1 MPDWKIMTKPTT
13 SMRSTLVS
21 AAFLMA
27 TSAIGP
33 GFLTQTAVFTGKLG
47 ASFGFVILLSI
58 LLDIGAQL
66 NIWRIVSVSGLR
78 AQEIANRVVPGM
90 GHVLTAMIAI
100 GGFAFNIGNLAG
112 AGLGLNALTGLP
124 VSWGAAISAVLAI
137 LVFVSRDALASMDAV
152 AKALGVL
159 MFSLTLYVVFASHP
173 PVELALRKVV
183 LPDRIDARAVLTLV
197 GGTVGGYISFAGAH
211 RLLESGL
218 TGQEHVKSVSRSA
231 VTAILLASVMRVLL
245 FLAAL
250 GVFSRGIRMEEG
262 NPAAGVF
269 RAAAGQ
275 VGYLIFGF
283 VMWSAAITSVI
294 GSAFTSVSFLKT
306 LHPSLAAQER
316 KVIVAFVVLSA
327 VFFLVLGQP
336 VKTLV
341 AVGTLNGFIL
351 PFALGAMLL
360 ALSRKDVIGGY
371 RHPKWMTAAGLLVAA
386 ATLWMGVSTLWK
398 MVTE

>member
-1 MPDWKIMTKPTT
+1 MTKFPP
-13 SMRSTLVS
+13 SNRSTLVA

-47 ASFGFVILLSI
+47 ASFGFVIVFSI

-78 AQEIANRVVPGM
+78 AQEIANRVFPGM

-112 AGLGLNALTGLP
+112 AGLGINALTGLP
-124 VSWGAAISAVLAI
+124 VTWGAAISAALAI
-137 LVFVSRDALASMDAV
+137 LVFVSRDALAGMDAA

-159 MFSLTLYVVFASHP
+159 MLTLTVYVVFSSKP
-173 PVELALRKVV
+173 PVSLALHKSV
-183 LPDRIDARAVLTLV
+183 LPDRIDASAVLTLV

-211 RLLESGL
+211 RLLEAGL
-218 TGQEHVKSVSRSA
+218 TGQGHLRQVSRSA
-231 VTAILLASVMRVLL
+231 VSAILLASVMRILL

-250 GVFSRGIRMEEG
+250 GVFSRGIAMEEG

-275 VGYLIFGF
+275 AGYLIFGF

-306 LHPSLAAQER
+306 LHRTLAVHER
-316 KVIVAFVVLSA
+316 MVIVAFVVLSA
-327 VFFLVLGQP
+327 VVFLVVGQP

-360 ALSRKDVIGGY
+360 ALSRRDVVGGY
-371 RHPKWMTAAGLLVAA
+371 LHPRWMTATGLLVAA
-386 ATLWMGVSTLWK
+386 ATLWMGVATLWK
-398 MVTE
+398 MMTG

>member
-1 MPDWKIMTKPTT
+1 MNKFPT
-13 SMRSTLVS
+13 SMRSTLVA

-33 GFLTQTAVFTGKLG
+33 GFLTQTAVFTGKLS
-47 ASFGFVILLSI
+47 ASFGFVIMVSI

-78 AQEIANRVVPGM
+78 AQQIANRVLPGM
-90 GHVLTAMIAI
+90 GHALTAMIAI

-112 AGLGLNALTGLP
+112 AGLGLNALTGMP
-124 VSWGAAISAVLAI
+124 VNWGAALSAGLAVA
-137 LVFVSRDALASMDAV
+137 VFLSRDALARMDTV
-152 AKALGVL
+152 AKALGML
-159 MFSLTLYVVFASHP
+159 MLALTVYVVFSSKP
-173 PVELALRKVV
+173 PVALAIEKTW
-183 LPDRIDARAVLTLV
+183 LPDRIDGQAILTLV

-218 TGQEHVKSVSRSA
+218 AGRENLRAVSGSA
-231 VTAILLASVMRVLL
+231 VSAIVLASVMRVLL

-250 GVFSRGIRMEEG
+250 GVFSQGIAMEEG

-275 VGYLIFGF
+275 TGYLIFGF

-306 LHPSLAAQER
+306 VHPGLDDR
-316 KVIVAFVVLSA
+316 GRDITVAFIVLSA
-327 VFFLVLGQP
+327 AVFLAVGQP

-351 PFALGAMLL
+351 PFSLGTMLL
-360 ALSRKDVIGGY
+360 ALGREDIMLGY
-371 RHPKWMTAAGLLVAA
+371 RNPRWMTAAGVLVTV
-386 ATLWMGVSTLWK
+386 ATLWMGLTTLWR
-398 MVTE
+398 MVQG

>member
-1 MPDWKIMTKPTT
+1 MTPVPP
-13 SMRSTLVS
+13 SMRSTLAG

-47 ASFGFVILLSI
+47 ASFGFVILASI

-78 AQEIANRVVPGM
+78 AQEVANRVLPGM
-90 GHVLTAMIAI
+90 GHMLTAMIAV
-100 GGFAFNIGNLAG
+100 GGLAFNIGNLAG
-112 AGLGLNALTGLP
+112 AGLGLNVLTGMP
-124 VSWGAAISAVLAI
+124 VPWGAALSAALAI
-137 LVFVSRDALASMDAV
+137 LLFLSKDALAGMDAA
-152 AKALGVL
+152 AKVLGVL
-159 MFSLTLYVVFASHP
+159 MVALTLYVVFASGP
-173 PVELALRKVV
+173 PLTLALEKTF
-183 LPDRIDARAVLTLV
+183 LPDRIDPQAVLTLV

-218 TGQEHVKSVSRSA
+218 TGPGHVGSVSRSA
-231 VTAILLASVMRVLL
+231 VSAILLASVMRILL

-250 GVFSRGIRMEEG
+250 GVITRGFGMEEG

-269 RAAAGQ
+269 RAAAGET
-275 VGYLIFGF
+275 GRLIFGF

-306 LHPSLAAQER
+306 MHPILESRGREAT
-316 KVIVAFVVLSA
+316 IAFVVLSA
-327 VFFLVLGQP
+327 AVFLSVGQP
-336 VKTLV
+336 VRTLV

-351 PFALGAMLL
+351 PFALGAMLM
-360 ALSRKDVIGGY
+360 ALGRKDVMSGY
-371 RHPKWMTAAGLLVAA
+371 RHPRWMTAAGVIVTA
-386 ATLWMGVSTLWK
+386 ATLWMGVATLWR
-398 MVTE
+398 MVTG

>member
-1 MPDWKIMTKPTT
+1 MTKVPP
-13 SMRSTLVS
+13 SMRSTLLA

-33 GFLTQTAVFTGKLG
+33 GFLTQTAVFTGKLS
-47 ASFGFVILLSI
+47 ASFGFVILVSI

-66 NIWRIVSVSGLR
+66 NIWRIVCVSGLR
-78 AQEIANRVVPGM
+78 AQVIANRVLPGL
-90 GHVLTAMIAI
+90 GHALTAMIAI

-112 AGLGLNALTGLP
+112 AGLGLNALTGMP
-124 VSWGAAISAVLAI
+124 VKTGAALSAGLAVA
-137 LVFVSRDALASMDAV
+137 VFLSKDALAGMDAV
-152 AKALGVL
+152 AKALGIL
-159 MFSLTLYVVFASHP
+159 MVALTLYVVFASNP
-173 PVELALRKVV
+173 PVALALQKTI
-183 LPDRIDARAVLTLV
+183 LPDRIDGQAILTLV

-218 TGQEHVKSVSRSA
+218 TGRENVGAVSRSA
-231 VTAILLASVMRVLL
+231 VSAIGLASVMRILL

-250 GVFSRGIRMEEG
+250 GVFSQGVAVEEG

-269 RAAAGQ
+269 RSAAGKA
-275 VGYLIFGF
+275 GHLIFGF

-306 LHPSLAAQER
+306 VHGTVGAHER
-316 KVIVAFVVLSA
+316 GVTVAFIVLSA
-327 VFFLVLGQP
+327 AVFLTVGQP

-351 PFALGAMLL
+351 PFALGTMLL
-360 ALSRKDVIGGY
+360 ALGREDIMGSY
-371 RHPKWMTAAGLLVAA
+371 RNPRWMTAAGLLVTV
-386 ATLWMGVSTLWK
+386 ATLWMGVSTLWR
-398 MVTE
+398 MVLE